1 MPVSR
6 GFSLVEVMVGLVITC
21 VGVLGMM
28 AMQGRSIQQTQSA
41 VNQNQAILLAD
52 NLLELMRSNPDG
64 ALTDDQ
70 FTTASAYYKA
80 SGSTFSSGTASSCLS
95 RDRSAGGSSVA
106 SADVACWLQ
115 DVQSLL
121 PVDSDVLGSSF
132 TICPSAQPD
141 TCTTAASAVVMIQ
154 IAWVDRTGQCA
165 DNICT
170 YRLRSE
176 L

>member
-1 MPVSR
+1 MPMSR
-6 GFSLVEVMVGLVITC
+6 GFSLVEVMVALVITC

-41 VNQNQAILLAD
+41 VSQNQAILLAD
-52 NLLELMRSNPDG
+52 NLLELMRSNPSA
-64 ALTDDQ
+64 ALTDNQ

-80 SGSTFSSGTASSCLS
+80 SGSTFSSSTGSACLN
-95 RDRSAGGSSVA
+95 RDRAAGGSSVA
-106 SADVACWLQ
+106 SMDIACWLQ

-132 TICPSAQPD
+132 TVCPSAKPD
-141 TCTTAASAVVMIQ
+141 TCTTAASSVVMIQ
-154 IAWVDRTGQCA
+154 IAWIDRTGQCA
-165 DNICT
+165 EQVCI